1 MRFNKDQIKSILLIF
16 YKTNPSVSIKK
27 GSMLKYSEAKFNE
40 HLENM
45 ASCQRRALYEVP
57 TEEEAYSLV
66 SPIYEKYI
74 QHKNTLRHQYILRH
88 LLSQ

>member
-45 ASCQRRALYEVP
+45 ALCQRRVISYAP
-57 TEEEAYSLV
+57 TEEGDYLLV
-66 SPIYEKYI
+66 SLI
-74 QHKNTLRHQYILRH
+74 Q
-88 LLSQ
+88 